1 MGSGRANEHQFSVLV
16 WRQGI
21 QELFSNGAELK
32 ISGHAEVSPAA
43 RYNSPRVRAW
53 YSGAHSQGATVSVTE
68 FKLRWRAP
76 VSKIGGGDPEMKLVP
91 RTIWPVQTSLH
102 KLFKIKYTT
111 YFWFRLGNP
120 DFSCCFSK
128 FPMSKNSVRWIPIG
142 NPIVNAAKRI
152 SSKRWRFLSNEHFPL
167 TYGLHIPRARSTIF
181 L

>member
-1 MGSGRANEHQFSVLV
+1 MQPCDITLIIIIHVET
-16 WRQGI
+16 
-21 QELFSNGAELK
+21 
-32 ISGHAEVSPAA
+32 A
-43 RYNSPRVRAW
+43 RYPNRQASTV
-53 YSGAHSQGATVSVTE
+53 VSVTE

-76 VSKIGGGDPEMKLVP
+76 VSKLGGEDPEMKLVP
-91 RTIWPVQTSLH
+91 RTIWPVETSLH

-111 YFWFRLGNP
+111 YFWFWLGNP
-120 DFSCCFSK
+120 DFSCCFSN
-128 FPMSKNSVRWIPIG
+128 FPMSKNSVRWIPLG